1 MAPFSLVPTP
11 LLEMMLNDAPQET
24 VEEYLRLR
32 EAHHHLVN
40 HLRATRTQTEAT
52 VSGLQSLLDEI
63 KPNTPAH
70 LTRRSLE

>member
-11 LLEMMLNDAPQET
+11 LLEIMLNDAPQET

-32 EAHHHLVN
+32 EAHCHLVN
-40 HLRATRTQTEAT
+40 HLRATKTQTEAT
-52 VSGLQSLLDEI
+52 VSGLQTLLDEI
-63 KPNTPAH
+63 KPNATTH